1 MHNCVIII
9 KDEISSVIQIE
20 KLRGIYLITDIVLN
34 VVGYVGWLILI
45 EYICQHDWVIS

>member
-1 MHNCVIII
+1 MHNCVII
-9 KDEISSVIQIE
+9 KNGEISSVIQID

-45 EYICQHDWVIS
+45 ECIRQHYCVIS